1 MKKITIFWGP
11 NSEYKKLLPKT
22 YTNLTTLALRLDKE
36 NRTFELRDPSRKDNS
51 NHKKPRVKTFVVS
64 ADEYCSVNEHIITN
78 FNNFLA
84 QFACTEMF
92 IQNPPKAI
100 KEQLFR
106 TFDGCINEQIYQY
119 PILSEDIIRNIYRTF
134 DLTIIGQESVKMELL
149 KALFPAINKKQ
160 KKPVVI
166 LLYGPSGVGKTETA
180 RYLAEILNGNLLRK
194 QFSMFQGGEFANY
207 LFGGKYNEK
216 SFAQDLMAR
225 ESNVILLDEFD
236 KANPIFHSAF
246 YQLFDDGVYA
256 DPNYEADVNNAI
268 IICTSNYSNRREIE
282 EKLGAPIYNRFDA
295 IIEFDELTTE
305 AKKKIAEIA
314 IRECEKDFK
323 AIVLSDQTK
332 ENLIKKCASLS
343 NARAIQ
349 RIVKETFSLLGIR
362 HICNSE

>member
-1 MKKITIFWGP
+1 
-11 NSEYKKLLPKT
+11 
-22 YTNLTTLALRLDKE
+22 
-36 NRTFELRDPSRKDNS
+36 
-51 NHKKPRVKTFVVS
+51 
-64 ADEYCSVNEHIITN
+64 
-78 FNNFLA
+78 
-84 QFACTEMF
+84 
-92 IQNPPKAI
+92 
-100 KEQLFR
+100 
-106 TFDGCINEQIYQY
+106 
-119 PILSEDIIRNIYRTF
+119 
-134 DLTIIGQESVKMELL
+134 
-149 KALFPAINKKQ
+149 
-160 KKPVVI
+160 
-166 LLYGPSGVGKTETA
+166 
-180 RYLAEILNGNLLRK
+180 
-194 QFSMFQGGEFANY
+194 MFQGGEFANY